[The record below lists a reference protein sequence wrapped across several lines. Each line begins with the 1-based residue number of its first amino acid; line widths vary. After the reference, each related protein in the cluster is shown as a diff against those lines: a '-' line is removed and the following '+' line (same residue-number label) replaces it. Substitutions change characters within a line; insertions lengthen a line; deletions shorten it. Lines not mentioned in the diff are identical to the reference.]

1 MNTAVQASE
10 QTIPTNKKVH
20 PEHIVTFVV
29 TLVIAVIFLIPVFFA
44 LISAFKTNG
53 EIIANPVALPT
64 SLNLDNFVQL
74 FKKADVWGALRN
86 TLILTVVSEL
96 LIVVVVPMGAYG
108 IQRTGNKWLKK
119 CYAFFMV
126 GMMIPF
132 HVYMFSLFREMQ
144 AFGIYKTMIGPIV
157 CYISG
162 SVPFGTLM
170 YFNFLKG
177 IPVEIEEAAT
187 IDGCSPMRT
196 FWQVVFPLLG
206 PCTASMV
213 VLNGLGIWNDFLM
226 PYLVLPSNQTKT
238 LTVEIFKFVDQ
249 FSTQWNI
256 VFAGTIFA
264 IIPALIMFFS
274 LQKYF
279 VKGITSGAAKG

>member
-10 QTIPTNKKVH
+10 QTVPTNKKVH

-170 YFNFLKG
+170 YLNFLKG

>member
-1 MNTAVQASE
+1 MNTAVQSE
-10 QTIPTNKKVH
+10 PAALTKKKWH
-20 PEHIVTFVV
+20 PERVITFAV

-44 LISAFKTNG
+44 LISAFKTNR
-53 EIIANPVALPT
+53 EIIANPVALP
-64 SLNLDNFVQL
+64 SQLNFDNFVQL
-74 FKKADVWGALRN
+74 FKKADIWGALVN
-86 TLILTVVSEL
+86 TLVLTIVSEA

-119 CYAFFMV
+119 CYTFFMI

-170 YFNFLKG
+170 YFNFLKDV
-177 IPVEIEEAAT
+177 PVEIEEAAT

-256 VFAGTIFA
+256 AFAGTIFA
-264 IIPALIMFFS
+264 IIPALIVFFS

>member
-1 MNTAVQASE
+1 MMNRGKT
-10 QTIPTNKKVH
+10 KKVK
-20 PEHIVTFVV
+20 EKVRSGQIVLLIATTVAAVV
-29 TLVIAVIFLIPVFFA
+29 FLIPIFFA

-53 EIIANPVALPT
+53 EIIANPIALPEQF
-64 SLNLDNFVQL
+64 SFDNFRQL
-74 FKKADVWGALRN
+74 FAKADILGALKN
-86 TLILTVVSEL
+86 TLILTIVSEL
-96 LIVVVVPMGAYG
+96 LIVLIVPMSAYG
-108 IQRTGNKWLKK
+108 IARTTNKWLKR
-119 CYAFFMV
+119 CYTYFLA

-132 HVYMFSLFREMQ
+132 HLYMFSLFREMQ
-144 AFGIYKTMIGPIV
+144 AVGIYKTLIGPIV

-162 SVPFGTLM
+162 SVSFGTLL
-170 YFNFLKG
+170 YCSFLNG
-177 IPVEIEEAAT
+177 IPLEIEEAAA
-187 IDGCSPMRT
+187 IDGCSPFKT

-226 PYLVLPSNQTKT
+226 PYLVLPSGSTKT

-256 VFAGTIFA
+256 VFAGTVFA
-264 IIPALIMFFS
+264 IIPALIVFFS

-279 VKGITSGAAKG
+279 VKGITAGATKG

>member
-1 MNTAVQASE
+1 MVG
-10 QTIPTNKKVH
+10 
-20 PEHIVTFVV
+20 V

-119 CYAFFMV
+119 CYTFFMV

-226 PYLVLPSNQTKT
+226 PYLVLLRGPV
-238 LTVEIFKFVDQ
+238 LHPVEHCLCGHHLRHYPGTDCILQSAKIFCKRNYLRRSKGLMTRQ
-249 FSTQWNI
+249 
-256 VFAGTIFA
+256 AGRY
-264 IIPALIMFFS
+264 PA
-274 LQKYF
+274 
-279 VKGITSGAAKG
+279 

>member
-1 MNTAVQASE
+1 MNAVVHAPKPAVQGRR
-10 QTIPTNKKVH
+10 KKHRKPAV
-20 PEHIVTFVV
+20 IFVV
-29 TLVIAVIFLIPVFFA
+29 TLILAIIFLIPVFFA

-53 EIIANPVALPT
+53 EIISNPVALPK
-64 SLNLDNFVQL
+64 SLNFDNFVQL
-74 FKKADVWGALRN
+74 FKKADIRGALIN
-86 TLILTVVSEL
+86 TLILTIVSEV
-96 LIVVVVPMGAYG
+96 LIVIVVPMGAYG
-108 IQRTGNKWLKK
+108 IQRSSNKWMKR
-119 CYAFFMV
+119 CYTYFMA

-157 CYISG
+157 CYVSG

-170 YFNFLKG
+170 YFNFLKN
-177 IPVEIEEAAT
+177 IPVEIEEAAA
-187 IDGCSPMRT
+187 IDGCTPMQT
-196 FWQVVFPLLG
+196 FWRVVFPLLG

-264 IIPALIMFFS
+264 IIPALIVFFS

>member
-10 QTIPTNKKVH
+10 QTVPTNKKVH

-64 SLNLDNFVQL
+64 SLTLDNFVQL
-74 FKKADVWGALRN
+74 FKKADIWGALVN

-264 IIPALIMFFS
+264 IIPALIVFFS

>member
-264 IIPALIMFFS
+264 IIPALIVFFS

>member
-74 FKKADVWGALRN
+74 FKKADIWGALVN

-119 CYAFFMV
+119 CYTFFMV

-170 YFNFLKG
+170 YFKFLKG

-264 IIPALIMFFS
+264 IIPALIVFFS

>member
-1 MNTAVQASE
+1 MNTAIHAPKQAAH
-10 QTIPTNKKVH
+10 TGKKGRQRQVV
-20 PEHIVTFVV
+20 IFVV

-53 EIIANPVALPT
+53 EIISDPVGLPK

-74 FKKADVWGALRN
+74 FKKADIRGALIN
-86 TLILTVVSEL
+86 TLVLTVVSEV
-96 LIVVVVPMGAYG
+96 LIVIVVPMGAYG
-108 IQRTGNKWLKK
+108 IQRSSNKWLKR
-119 CYAFFMV
+119 CYTYFMA

-157 CYISG
+157 CYVSG

-170 YFNFLKG
+170 YFNFLKN
-177 IPVEIEEAAT
+177 IPVEIEEAAA
-187 IDGCSPMRT
+187 IDGCTPMQT
-196 FWQVVFPLLG
+196 FWRVVFPLLG

-226 PYLVLPSNQTKT
+226 PYLVLPSNETKT

-264 IIPALIMFFS
+264 IITALHR
-274 LQKYF
+274 
-279 VKGITSGAAKG
+279 V

>member
-1 MNTAVQASE
+1 MSAMEHTSKHAVPTIKKKHYTQAV
-10 QTIPTNKKVH
+10 I
-20 PEHIVTFVV
+20 FVI
-29 TLVIAVIFLIPVFFA
+29 TLILAMIFLIPVFFA

-53 EIIANPVALPT
+53 EIISNPVALPR
-64 SLNLDNFVQL
+64 SLNFDNFVQL
-74 FKKADVWGALRN
+74 FKKADVWGALVN

-108 IQRTGNKWLKK
+108 IQRTSNKWLKK
-119 CYAFFMV
+119 CYTYFMA

-144 AFGIYKTMIGPIV
+144 AVGIYKTMIGPIV

-187 IDGCSPMRT
+187 IDGCSPMQT
-196 FWQVVFPLLG
+196 FWRVVFPLLG

-226 PYLVLPSNQTKT
+226 PYLVLPSNETKT

-264 IIPALIMFFS
+264 IIPALIVFFS

>member
-1 MNTAVQASE
+1 MNAVVHAPKPAVQGRR
-10 QTIPTNKKVH
+10 KKHRKQAV
-20 PEHIVTFVV
+20 IFVV
-29 TLVIAVIFLIPVFFA
+29 TLILAIIFLIPVFFA

-53 EIIANPVALPT
+53 EIISNPVALPQ
-64 SLNLDNFVQL
+64 SLNFDNFVQL
-74 FKKADVWGALRN
+74 FKKADIRGALIN
-86 TLILTVVSEL
+86 TLILTIVSEV
-96 LIVVVVPMGAYG
+96 LIVIVVPMGAYG
-108 IQRTGNKWLKK
+108 IQRSSNKWMKR
-119 CYAFFMV
+119 CYTYFMA

-157 CYISG
+157 CYVSG

-170 YFNFLKG
+170 YFNFLKN
-177 IPVEIEEAAT
+177 IPVEIEEAAA
-187 IDGCSPMRT
+187 IDGCTPMQT
-196 FWQVVFPLLG
+196 FWRVVFPLLG

-264 IIPALIMFFS
+264 IIPALIVFFS

>member
-1 MNTAVQASE
+1 MNTAIHAPKQAAHAG
-10 QTIPTNKKVH
+10 KKGRQRQVV
-20 PEHIVTFVV
+20 IFVV

-53 EIIANPVALPT
+53 EIISNPVALPK
-64 SLNLDNFVQL
+64 SLNFDNFVQL
-74 FKKADVWGALRN
+74 FKKADIRGALIN
-86 TLILTVVSEL
+86 TMILTIVSEM

-108 IQRTGNKWLKK
+108 IQRSSNKWLKR
-119 CYAFFMV
+119 CYTYFMA

-170 YFNFLKG
+170 YFNFLKN
-177 IPVEIEEAAT
+177 IPVEIEEAAA
-187 IDGCSPMRT
+187 IDGCTPMQT
-196 FWQVVFPLLG
+196 FWRVVFPLLG

-226 PYLVLPSNQTKT
+226 PYLVLPSNETKT

-264 IIPALIMFFS
+264 IIPALIVFFS

>member
-53 EIIANPVALPT
+53 EIIAKPVALPT

-170 YFNFLKG
+170 YFKFLKG

-264 IIPALIMFFS
+264 IIPALIVFFS

>member
-119 CYAFFMV
+119 CYTFFMV

-170 YFNFLKG
+170 YFSFLKG

-264 IIPALIMFFS
+264 IIPALIVFFS

>member
-10 QTIPTNKKVH
+10 QTVPTNKKVH

>member
-1 MNTAVQASE
+1 
-10 QTIPTNKKVH
+10 
-20 PEHIVTFVV
+20 
-29 TLVIAVIFLIPVFFA
+29 
-44 LISAFKTNG
+44 
-53 EIIANPVALPT
+53 
-64 SLNLDNFVQL
+64 
-74 FKKADVWGALRN
+74 
-86 TLILTVVSEL
+86 
-96 LIVVVVPMGAYG
+96 MGAYG
-108 IQRTGNKWLKK
+108 IQRTSNKWLKK
-119 CYAFFMV
+119 CYTYFMA

-144 AFGIYKTMIGPIV
+144 AVGIYKTMIGPIV

-187 IDGCSPMRT
+187 IDGCSPMQT
-196 FWQVVFPLLG
+196 FWRVVFPLLG

-226 PYLVLPSNQTKT
+226 PYLVLPSNETKT

-264 IIPALIMFFS
+264 IIPALIVFFS

>member
-1 MNTAVQASE
+1 MNTAIHAPKQAAH
-10 QTIPTNKKVH
+10 TGKKGRQRQVV
-20 PEHIVTFVV
+20 IFVV

-53 EIIANPVALPT
+53 EIISDPVGLPK

-74 FKKADVWGALRN
+74 FKKADIRGALIN
-86 TLILTVVSEL
+86 TLVLTVVSEV
-96 LIVVVVPMGAYG
+96 LIVIVVPMGAYG
-108 IQRTGNKWLKK
+108 IQR
-119 CYAFFMV
+119 
-126 GMMIPF
+126 IPF

-157 CYISG
+157 CYVSG

-170 YFNFLKG
+170 YFNFLKN
-177 IPVEIEEAAT
+177 IPVEIEEAAA
-187 IDGCSPMRT
+187 IDGCTPMQT
-196 FWQVVFPLLG
+196 FWRVVFPLLG

-226 PYLVLPSNQTKT
+226 PYLVLPSNETKT

-264 IIPALIMFFS
+264 IIPALIVFFS